1 MSRKITGSYARKEP
15 EAMVKYKIEELDF
28 IFIYEHKVRELE
40 NLCLLK
46 YELDRRGYKSKIV
59 HIEDAE
65 ALKAMRPIY
74 HAKVVVTMAC
84 YQNSSIEWH
93 TKNFVKF
100 DKLIDLQWENI
111 VFPMD
116 EKDKKAFKNYSG
128 VAKDVVRISWG
139 EMNKKRMLEVAG
151 MDPKKVKMIGHVGM
165 DFLREE
171 LKGYYR
177 TKEDVL
183 QEYGIPADKKIFLFI
198 SPYFSDKHTEE
209 YLVEMCKRFGEGWR
223 YYYQD
228 CMLPSKKIILDWMS
242 KVCEQREDIVFIY
255 RPHPGEES
263 RQADEMMRKYA
274 NFKVI
279 GTQSVKQWILIS
291 DKIYTGN
298 SSTFV
303 EAFFGRKMC
312 YLLFPVP
319 VPVDYEL
326 AFLKEA
332 DKIQTFEEFEKTT
345 HDDDRPF
352 PVSEKLIDEVYTID
366 WDKPSYIK
374 FADMAE
380 EVIRNP
386 YYNLTREQL
395 KAYYHKM
402 GPAEKLTK
410 ALTKVTP
417 LYNVYLTMLESDR
430 PRWKWLET
438 KREDRRKLERIAHD
452 FEKTSEEEIAAV
464 IAKIAGELQAK

>member
-1 MSRKITGSYARKEP
+1 
-15 EAMVKYKIEELDF
+15 MVKYKIEELDF

-46 YELDRRGYKSKIV
+46 YELDRRGYKTKIV

-139 EMNKKRMLEVAG
+139 ERNKKRMLDVAG
-151 MDPKKVKMIGHVGM
+151 MDPRKVKMIGHVGM

-183 QEYGIPADKKIFLFI
+183 KEYDIPTDKKIFLFI
-198 SPYFSDKHTEE
+198 SPYFSDEHTEE

-228 CMLPSKKIILDWMS
+228 CMLPSKMIILDWMS
-242 KVCEQREDIVFIY
+242 KICEQREDIVFIY

-263 RQADEMMRKYA
+263 RQANEMTQKYA

-312 YLLFPVP
+312 YLLFPIP
-319 VPVDYEL
+319 VPEDYEL

-332 DKIQTFEEFEKTT
+332 DKIQNFDEFEKTT
-345 HDDDRPF
+345 HEDDRPF

-366 WDKPSYIK
+366 WEKPSYVK

-380 EVIRNP
+380 EVIKNP
-386 YYNLTREQL
+386 YYNLTKEQL

-410 ALTKVTP
+410 ALTKITP
-417 LYNVYLTMLESDR
+417 LYNVYLTMLESSS
-430 PRWKWLET
+430 PGWKWLEK
-438 KREDRRKLERIAHD
+438 KREDRKKLEQIAHD
-452 FEKTSEEEIAAV
+452 FEKTSDEEIAAV
-464 IAKIAGELQAK
+464 IGKIAGELKTK

>member
-1 MSRKITGSYARKEP
+1 MI
-15 EAMVKYKIEELDF
+15 KYKIEELDF
-28 IFIYEHKVRELE
+28 LFIYEHKVRELE

-46 YELDRRGYKSKIV
+46 YELDKRGYKTKII

-74 HAKVVVTMAC
+74 HTKVVVTMAC

-116 EKDKKAFKNYSG
+116 EKDTKAYKNYSG
-128 VAKDVVRISWG
+128 VAKDVVRVSWG
-139 EMNKKRMLEVAG
+139 TMNQTRMLEVAK
-151 MDPKKVKMIGHVGM
+151 MDPKKVKLIGHVGM
-165 DFLREE
+165 DFLRDE
-171 LKGYYR
+171 LKGYYLS
-177 TKEDVL
+177 KEEVL
-183 QEYGIPADKKIFLFI
+183 KDYGIPADKKIFLFV
-198 SPYFSDKHTEE
+198 SPYFSDFHTEE
-209 YLVEMCKRFGEGWR
+209 YLVEMCRRFGEGWR
-223 YYYQD
+223 YYYKD

-242 KVCEQREDIVFIY
+242 KICEEREDVIFVY

-263 RQADEMMRKYA
+263 EQADEMQKRYK

-279 GTQSVKQWILIS
+279 GDKSVKQWILIS

-303 EAFFGRKMC
+303 EAFFGKKMC

-319 VPVDYEL
+319 VPSDYEL
-326 AFLKEA
+326 AFLKDA
-332 DKIQTFEEFEKTT
+332 DKISDFENFEKTT
-345 HDDDRPF
+345 HEDNRPF

-366 WDKPSYIK
+366 WDKPSYMK

-380 EVIRNP
+380 EVLINP
-386 YYNLTREQL
+386 YYNLTKEQL

-410 ALTKVTP
+410 AMTKITP
-417 LYNVYLTMLESDR
+417 LYNVYLTMLEQDT
-430 PRWKWLET
+430 PRWKWLEA
-438 KREDRRKLERIAHD
+438 KRQERKRLEQIAHD
-452 FEKTSEEEIAAV
+452 FEKTSDEEIHAIIGK
-464 IAKIAGELQAK
+464 IAKELEK

>member
-1 MSRKITGSYARKEP
+1 
-15 EAMVKYKIEELDF
+15 MVKYRIEELDF

-40 NLCLLK
+40 NLCLMK
-46 YELDRRGYKSKIV
+46 YELDRRGYKTKIV

-116 EKDKKAFKNYSG
+116 EKDKNAFKNYSG
-128 VAKDVVRISWG
+128 VAKDVVRVSWG
-139 EMNKKRMLEVAG
+139 EMNKKRMLDVAG

-177 TKEDVL
+177 AKEDVL
-183 QEYGIPADKKIFLFI
+183 KEYDIPADKKIFLFI
-198 SPYFSDKHTEE
+198 SPYFSDEHTEE

-223 YYYQD
+223 YYYRD

-242 KVCEQREDIVFIY
+242 RICEQREDIVFIY

-263 RQADEMMRKYA
+263 RKADEMTRKYA

-319 VPVDYEL
+319 VPADYEL
-326 AFLKEA
+326 AFLKDA
-332 DKIQTFEEFEKTT
+332 DKIQNFDEFEKTT
-345 HDDDRPF
+345 YDDNRPF

-366 WDKPSYIK
+366 WDKPSYVK

-380 EVIRNP
+380 EVIKNP
-386 YYNLTREQL
+386 YYNLTRQQL

-402 GPAEKLTK
+402 GPAEKLTRT
-410 ALTKVTP
+410 LTKITP
-417 LYNVYLTMLESDR
+417 LYNVYLTMLESGSPKWR
-430 PRWKWLET
+430 WLEK
-438 KREDRRKLERIAHD
+438 KREDRKKLEKIAHD
-452 FEKTSEEEIAAV
+452 FEKTSDEEIAA
-464 IAKIAGELQAK
+464 IIDKIAGELQTK

>member
-1 MSRKITGSYARKEP
+1 MI
-15 EAMVKYKIEELDF
+15 KYKIEELDF
-28 IFIYEHKVRELE
+28 LFIYEHKVRELE

-46 YELDRRGYKSKIV
+46 YELDKRGYKTRII

-74 HAKVVVTMAC
+74 HTKVVVTMAC

-116 EKDKKAFKNYSG
+116 EKDTKAYKNYSG
-128 VAKDVVRISWG
+128 VAKDVVRVSWG
-139 EMNKKRMLEVAG
+139 TMNQTRMLEVAK
-151 MDPKKVKMIGHVGM
+151 MDPKKVKLIGHVGM
-165 DFLREE
+165 DFLRDE
-171 LKGYYR
+171 LKGYYLS
-177 TKEDVL
+177 KEEVL
-183 QEYGIPADKKIFLFI
+183 KDYDIPADKKIFLFV
-198 SPYFSDKHTEE
+198 SPYFSDFHTEE
-209 YLVEMCKRFGEGWR
+209 YLVEMCRRFGEGWR
-223 YYYQD
+223 FYYKD

-242 KVCEQREDIVFIY
+242 RICEEREDVVFVY

-263 RQADEMMRKYA
+263 EQADEMAKCYS

-279 GTQSVKQWILIS
+279 GDRSVKQWILIS

-303 EAFFGRKMC
+303 EAFFGKKMC

-319 VPVDYEL
+319 VPSDYEL
-326 AFLKEA
+326 AFLKDA
-332 DKIQTFEEFEKTT
+332 DKISDFEDFKKTT
-345 HDDDRPF
+345 HEDNRPF

-366 WDKPSYIK
+366 WDKPSFMK

-380 EVIRNP
+380 EVLKNP
-386 YYNLTREQL
+386 YYNLTKEQL

-410 ALTKVTP
+410 AMTKITP
-417 LYNVYLTMLESDR
+417 LYNVYLTMLEKDT
-430 PRWKWLET
+430 PRWKWLEA
-438 KREDRRKLERIAHD
+438 KRRERKRLEQIAHD
-452 FEKTSEEEIAAV
+452 FEKTSDEEIHAIIEK
-464 IAKIAGELQAK
+464 IAKELEK

>member
-1 MSRKITGSYARKEP
+1 MIRRIGS
-15 EAMVKYKIEELDF
+15 AMVKYKIEELDF
-28 IFIYEHKVRELE
+28 LFIYEHKVRELE

-46 YELDRRGYKSKIV
+46 YELDRRGYKVKII

-74 HAKVVVTMAC
+74 HTKVVVTMAC

-100 DKLIDLQWENI
+100 DKLIDMQWENI

-116 EKDKKAFKNYSG
+116 EKDEKAYKNYSG
-128 VAKDVVRISWG
+128 VAKEVVRISWG
-139 EMNKKRMLEVAG
+139 EMNRKRMLEVAK
-151 MDPKKVKMIGHVGM
+151 MDPKKVKLIGHVGM

-171 LKGYYR
+171 LRGYYR
-177 TKEDVL
+177 SREDVL
-183 QEYGIPADKKIFLFI
+183 ERYGIPADKKIFLFI
-198 SPYFSDKHTEE
+198 SPYFSDHHTED
-209 YLVEMCKRFGEGWR
+209 YLVEMCRRFGEGWR

-242 KVCEQREDIVFIY
+242 RICAQRPDVVFVY

-263 RQADEMMRKYA
+263 AQAEEMKKKYP

-279 GTQSVKQWILIS
+279 GELSVKQWILIS

-303 EAFFGRKMC
+303 EAYFGKKMC
-312 YLLFPVP
+312 YLLFPVA
-319 VPVDYEL
+319 VPADYEL
-326 AFLKEA
+326 AFLKNA
-332 DKIQTFEEFEKTT
+332 DKISEYGDFEKTT

-352 PVSEKLIDEVYTID
+352 PVSEQLIDEVYTID
-366 WDKPSYIK
+366 WDKPSYVK

-386 YYNLTREQL
+386 YYNLTKEQL

-410 ALTKVTP
+410 ALTKITP

-430 PRWKWLET
+430 PKWRWLEK
-438 KREDRRKLERIAHD
+438 KRAGRRKLERIAHE
-452 FEKTSEEEIAAV
+452 FEKTSDKEIGA
-464 IAKIAGELQAK
+464 IIGKIAGQLEAKKS

>member
-1 MSRKITGSYARKEP
+1 
-15 EAMVKYKIEELDF
+15 MVKYKIEELDF
-28 IFIYEHKVRELE
+28 LFIYEHKVRELE

-46 YELDRRGYKSKIV
+46 YELDRRGYKVKII

-74 HAKVVVTMAC
+74 HTKVVVTMAC

-100 DKLIDLQWENI
+100 DKLIDMQWENI

-116 EKDKKAFKNYSG
+116 EKDKKAYKNYSG
-128 VAKDVVRISWG
+128 VAKEVVRVSWG
-139 EMNKKRMLEVAG
+139 EMNRKRMLEVAG
-151 MDPKKVKMIGHVGM
+151 MDPKKVKLIGHVGM
-165 DFLREE
+165 DFLRDE

-177 TKEDVL
+177 SKEEVVK
-183 QEYGIPADKKIFLFI
+183 EYDIPADKKIFLFI
-198 SPYFSDKHTEE
+198 SPYFSDHHSEE

-223 YYYQD
+223 SYYQD
-228 CMLPSKKIILDWMS
+228 CMLPSKKIILEWMG
-242 KVCEQREDIVFIY
+242 KICETRQDIVFVY

-263 RQADEMMRKYA
+263 SQAEEMTKRYP

-279 GTQSVKQWILIS
+279 GGQSVKQWILIS
-291 DKIYTGN
+291 DKVYTGN

-319 VPVDYEL
+319 APADYEL

-332 DKIQTFEEFEKTT
+332 DKISDNEAFEKTT
-345 HDDDRPF
+345 QDDDRPF

-366 WDKPSYIK
+366 WDKPSYVK

-380 EVIRNP
+380 EVLRDP
-386 YYNLTREQL
+386 YYALTKEQL
-395 KAYYHKM
+395 RAYYHKM
-402 GPAEKLTK
+402 GPAEKIMR
-410 ALTKVTP
+410 ALTKITP
-417 LYNVYLTMLESDR
+417 LYNVYLTMLENDT
-430 PRWKWLET
+430 PRWKWLEG
-438 KREDRRKLERIAHD
+438 KRAERRRLEQIAHD
-452 FEKTSEEEIAAV
+452 FEKTSDEEIAA
-464 IAKIAGELQAK
+464 IIDKIRGELASQRES

>member
-1 MSRKITGSYARKEP
+1 
-15 EAMVKYKIEELDF
+15 MVKYKIEELDF

>member
-1 MSRKITGSYARKEP
+1 
-15 EAMVKYKIEELDF
+15 MVEYKIEEVDF
-28 IFIYEHKVRELE
+28 MFIYEHKVRELE

-46 YELDRRGYKSKIV
+46 YELDRRGYKTKII

-100 DKLIDLQWENI
+100 NKLIDMQWENI

-116 EKDKKAFKNYSG
+116 EKDTKAYKNYSG
-128 VAKDVVRISWG
+128 VAKHVVRISWG

-151 MDPKKVKMIGHVGM
+151 MDPKKVKLIGHVGM
-165 DFLREE
+165 DFLRDE
-171 LKGYYR
+171 LKGYYLS
-177 TKEDVL
+177 KEEVL
-183 QEYGIPADKKIFLFI
+183 KDYDISADKKIFLFV
-198 SPYFSDKHTEE
+198 SPYFSDFHTEE
-209 YLVEMCKRFGEGWR
+209 YLVEMCRRFGEGWR
-223 YYYQD
+223 YYYKD

-242 KVCEQREDIVFIY
+242 RICEEREDIVFIY

-263 RQADEMMRKYA
+263 EQANEMAKRYS

-279 GTQSVKQWILIS
+279 GDQSVKQWILIS

-303 EAFFGRKMC
+303 EAFFGKKMC
-312 YLLFPVP
+312 YLLFPIP
-319 VPVDYEL
+319 VPSDYEL
-326 AFLKEA
+326 AFLKDA
-332 DKIQTFEEFEKTT
+332 DKISDFDEFEKTT
-345 HDDDRPF
+345 HEDNRKF

-366 WDKPSYIK
+366 WDKPSYVK

-380 EVIRNP
+380 DVIKDS
-386 YYNLTREQL
+386 YYNLTKAQL
-395 KAYYHKM
+395 KEYYHKM
-402 GPAEKLTK
+402 GPAEKLMK
-410 ALTKVTP
+410 ALTKITP
-417 LYNVYLTMLESDR
+417 LYNVYLTMLENDSPKWR
-430 PRWKWLET
+430 WLEA
-438 KREDRRKLERIAHD
+438 KRTERKKLERIAHE
-452 FEKTSEEEIAAV
+452 FEKTSDEEIEAIV
-464 IAKIAGELQAK
+464 NKIAVQLEGR

>member
-1 MSRKITGSYARKEP
+1 
-15 EAMVKYKIEELDF
+15 MVKYKIEELDF

-209 YLVEMCKRFGEGWR
+209 YLIEMCKRFGEGWR

-263 RQADEMMRKYA
+263 RQADEMTRKYA

-319 VPVDYEL
+319 VPADYEL

-380 EVIRNP
+380 EVIKNP

-452 FEKTSEEEIAAV
+452 FEKTSEEEITAV

>member
-1 MSRKITGSYARKEP
+1 MK
-15 EAMVKYKIEELDF
+15 KYKIKELDF
-28 IFIYEHKVRELE
+28 LFIYEHKVRELE

-46 YELDRRGYKSKIV
+46 YELDKRGYKTKII

-74 HAKVVVTMAC
+74 HTKVVVTMAC

-116 EKDKKAFKNYSG
+116 EKDTNAYKNYSG
-128 VAKDVVRISWG
+128 VAKDVVRVSWG
-139 EMNKKRMLEVAG
+139 TMNQTRMLEVAK
-151 MDPKKVKMIGHVGM
+151 MDPKKVKLIGHIGM
-165 DFLREE
+165 DFLRDE
-171 LKGYYR
+171 LKGYYLS
-177 TKEDVL
+177 KEEVL
-183 QEYGIPADKKIFLFI
+183 KDYDIPADKKIFLFV
-198 SPYFSDKHTEE
+198 SPYFSDFHTEE
-209 YLVEMCKRFGEGWR
+209 YLVEMCRRFGEGWR
-223 YYYQD
+223 YYYKD

-242 KVCEQREDIVFIY
+242 RICEEREDIVFIY

-263 RQADEMMRKYA
+263 EQANEMAKRYS

-279 GTQSVKQWILIS
+279 GDRSVKQWILIS

-303 EAFFGRKMC
+303 EAFFGKKMC
-312 YLLFPVP
+312 YLLFPIP
-319 VPVDYEL
+319 VPSDYEL
-326 AFLKEA
+326 AFLKDA
-332 DKIQTFEEFEKTT
+332 DTISDFIDFEKTT
-345 HDDDRPF
+345 HEDNRPF

-366 WDKPSYIK
+366 WDKPSFVK

-380 EVIRNP
+380 EVLQNP
-386 YYNLTREQL
+386 YYNLTKEQL
-395 KAYYHKM
+395 KACYHKM

-410 ALTKVTP
+410 ALTKITP
-417 LYNVYLTMLESDR
+417 LYNVYLTMLESDS
-430 PRWKWLET
+430 PGWKWLDG
-438 KREDRRKLERIAHD
+438 KRAERKRLEQIAHD
-452 FEKTSEEEIAAV
+452 FEKTSDEEIAAIV
-464 IAKIAGELQAK
+464 QKIAEQMEVKK